1 MTLTQYF
8 TRTLTRTLTS
18 DTVRNMT
25 NIRCD
30 VTLEMGDQSNLFGPW
45 TSLYAEGGG
54 RVVWDCLSQVNK
66 KGLSATSRITET
78 SWENLC
84 FFQRNHVL
92 KNRENR
98 LWKETDPNVDA
109 TAWIWYSLLSLSKKQ
124 CDQNKQTQLQRTLQ
138 RATPKFMHRGFLKDT
153 GAQGPADVLEKV
165 LAGPHPTGGSRW
177 GGLEAGPGRSQ

>member
-1 MTLTQYF
+1 
-8 TRTLTRTLTS
+8 
-18 DTVRNMT
+18 MT

-66 KGLSATSRITET
+66 KGLSAPSRITET

-138 RATPKFMHRGFLKDT
+138 RATPKFMHRGFLKDPGAPGSRGRT
-153 GAQGPADVLEKV
+153 GKRCWPDPTPQGGPGGGVWKLD
-165 LAGPHPTGGSRW
+165 LAGPNNAKKSPNP
-177 GGLEAGPGRSQ
+177 AGWAF